1 MKTEL
6 RSPAKLT
13 LSLRITGKRE
23 DGYHFI
29 EAEMVSL
36 DLSDRIVIS
45 EGDGL
50 TVEGPEIGFN
60 VQVDSNNLVTQ
71 ALELLNRKALI
82 RLEKNIP
89 SGAGLG
95 GGSTNAAAILRW
107 AGFTDLVK
115 AASLGADVSYCIVG
129 GRARVSGIGEV
140 VEPLPFV
147 EKTFTLLTPPF
158 GASTPAVYKHW
169 DEMGGPVGDN
179 GNDLEPALLSYMPEA
194 EQYKNRL
201 AEISGKIPQLAGSGS
216 TWFVEGSF
224 PAEGCQVVKTIPS
237 SLFEMQ

>member
-1 MKTEL
+1 MNTEL

-13 LSLRITGKRE
+13 HSLRITGRRE

-50 TVEGPEIGFN
+50 TIEGSEIGFN

-82 RLEKNIP
+82 RLEKKIP

-147 EKTFTLLTPPF
+147 EKTFTLLTPPY

-169 DEMGGPVGDN
+169 DEKGGPVGDN

-237 SLFEMQ
+237 SLFEM

>member
-1 MKTEL
+1 MIIEL

-13 LSLRITGKRE
+13 LSLRITGQRE

-50 TVEGPEIGFN
+50 TIEGSEIGFN

-71 ALELLNRKALI
+71 ALKLLNRKALI

-115 AASLGADVSYCIVG
+115 ASSLGADVSYCIVG

-147 EKTFTLLTPPF
+147 EKTFTLLTPLF
-158 GASTPAVYKHW
+158 GVSTPAVYKHW

-237 SLFEMQ
+237 SLFEM

>member
-45 EGDGL
+45 DGDGL
-50 TVEGPEIGFN
+50 TIEGAEIGFS
-60 VQVDSNNLVTQ
+60 VESGSNNLVTQ
-71 ALELLNRKALI
+71 ALELINRKALI

-147 EKTFTLLTPPF
+147 EKTFTLLPPPF

-237 SLFEMQ
+237 SLFEM

>member
-45 EGDGL
+45 DGDGL
-50 TVEGPEIGFN
+50 TIEGAEIGFS
-60 VQVDSNNLVTQ
+60 VESGSNNLVTQ
-71 ALELLNRKALI
+71 ALELINRKALI

>member
-1 MKTEL
+1 MTTEL

-13 LSLRITGKRE
+13 LSLRITGQRE

-82 RLEKNIP
+82 RLEKKIP

-107 AGFTDLVK
+107 GGFTDLVK
-115 AASLGADVSYCIVG
+115 ASSLGADVSYCLVG

-237 SLFEMQ
+237 SLFEM

>member
-1 MKTEL
+1 MT
-6 RSPAKLT
+6 
-13 LSLRITGKRE
+13 
-23 DGYHFI
+23 I
-29 EAEMVSL
+29 EGA
-36 DLSDRIVIS
+36 
-45 EGDGL
+45 
-50 TVEGPEIGFN
+50 EIGFS
-60 VQVDSNNLVTQ
+60 VESGSNNLVTQ
-71 ALELLNRKALI
+71 ALELINRKALI

-115 AASLGADVSYCIVG
+115 AVSLGADVSYCIVG

>member
-45 EGDGL
+45 DGDGL
-50 TVEGPEIGFN
+50 TIEGPEIGFS
-60 VQVDSNNLVTQ
+60 VEPDRNNLVAQ

-82 RLEKNIP
+82 RLEKKIP

-129 GRARVSGIGEV
+129 GRAKVSGIGEV

-158 GASTPAVYKHW
+158 GVSTPAVYKHW

-179 GNDLEPALLSYMPEA
+179 GNDLEPALLCYMPEA
-194 EQYKNRL
+194 DQYKNRL

-224 PAEGCQVVKTIPS
+224 PEEGCQVVKTIPS
-237 SLFEMQ
+237 SLFKK

>member
-1 MKTEL
+1 MIIEL

-13 LSLRITGKRE
+13 LSLRITGQRE

-50 TVEGPEIGFN
+50 TIEGSEIGFN

-71 ALELLNRKALI
+71 ALKLLNRKALI

-107 AGFTDLVK
+107 GGFTDLVK

-158 GASTPAVYKHW
+158 GVSTPAVYKHW

-224 PAEGCQVVKTIPS
+224 PAEGCRVVKTIPS
-237 SLFEMQ
+237 SLLEK

>member
-45 EGDGL
+45 DGDGL
-50 TVEGPEIGFN
+50 TIEGPEIGFS
-60 VQVDSNNLVTQ
+60 VESGSNNLVTQ
-71 ALELLNRKALI
+71 ALELINRKALI

-201 AEISGKIPQLAGSGS
+201 AEISDKIPQLAGSGS

-237 SLFEMQ
+237 SLFEM

>member
-45 EGDGL
+45 DGDGL
-50 TVEGPEIGFN
+50 TIEGAEIGFS
-60 VQVDSNNLVTQ
+60 VESGSNNLVTQ
-71 ALELLNRKALI
+71 ALELINRKALI

-147 EKTFTLLTPPF
+147 EKTFTLLIPPF
-158 GASTPAVYKHW
+158 GASTPDIYKHW

>member
-1 MKTEL
+1 MIIEL

-13 LSLRITGKRE
+13 LSLRITGQRE

-50 TVEGPEIGFN
+50 TIEGSEIGFN

-71 ALELLNRKALI
+71 ALKLLNRKALI

-107 AGFTDLVK
+107 GGFTDLVK

-158 GASTPAVYKHW
+158 GASTPVVYKHW

-237 SLFEMQ
+237 SLFEM

>member
-1 MKTEL
+1 MIIEL

-13 LSLRITGKRE
+13 LSLRITGQRE

-50 TVEGPEIGFN
+50 TIEGSEIGFN

-71 ALELLNRKALI
+71 ALKLLNRKALI

-107 AGFTDLVK
+107 GGFTDLVK

-147 EKTFTLLTPPF
+147 EKTFTLLTPLF
-158 GASTPAVYKHW
+158 GVSTPAVYKHW

-237 SLFEMQ
+237 SLFEM

>member
-13 LSLRITGKRE
+13 LSLRITGQRE
-23 DGYHFI
+23 DGFHFI

-36 DLSDRIVIS
+36 DFSDRIVIAD
-45 EGDGL
+45 GDGL
-50 TVEGPEIGFN
+50 TIEGPEIGFS
-60 VQVDSNNLVTQ
+60 VVVDGNNLVTQ

-82 RLEKNIP
+82 HIEKKIP
-89 SGAGLG
+89 AGAGLG

-115 AASLGADVSYCIVG
+115 ASSIGADVSYCLAG
-129 GRARVSGIGEV
+129 GR

-158 GASTPAVYKHW
+158 GVSTPAVYKHW

-179 GNDLEPALLSYMPEA
+179 GNDLEPALLSYMPKVDE
-194 EQYKNRL
+194 YKNRL
-201 AEISGKIPQLAGSGS
+201 AEISGKTPQLAGSGS

-224 PAEGCQVVKTIPS
+224 PEEGCQVVKTVPS
-237 SLFEMQ
+237 SLFEK

>member
-45 EGDGL
+45 DGDGL
-50 TVEGPEIGFN
+50 TIEGTEIGFS
-60 VQVDSNNLVTQ
+60 VESGSNNLVTQ
-71 ALELLNRKALI
+71 ALELINRKALI

>member
-45 EGDGL
+45 DGDGL
-50 TVEGPEIGFN
+50 TIEGAEIGFS
-60 VQVDSNNLVTQ
+60 VESGSNNLVTQ
-71 ALELLNRKALI
+71 ALELINRKALI

-115 AASLGADVSYCIVG
+115 AVSLGADVSYCIVG

-237 SLFEMQ
+237 SLFEM

>member
-45 EGDGL
+45 DGDGL
-50 TVEGPEIGFN
+50 TIEGAEIGFS
-60 VQVDSNNLVTQ
+60 VESGSNNLVTQ
-71 ALELLNRKALI
+71 ALELINRKALI

-237 SLFEMQ
+237 SLFEM

>member
-36 DLSDRIVIS
+36 DFSDRIVINN
-45 EGDGL
+45 GDGL
-50 TVEGPEIGFN
+50 TIEGPEIGFS
-60 VQVDSNNLVTQ
+60 VESDSKNLVTQ
-71 ALELLNRKALI
+71 ALELLDRKALI
-82 RLEKNIP
+82 HIEKKIP

-115 AASLGADVSYCIVG
+115 ASSLGADVSYCLIG

-158 GASTPAVYKHW
+158 GVSTPAVYKHW
-169 DEMGGPVGDN
+169 DVMGGPVGGN
-179 GNDLEPALLSYMPEA
+179 GNDLEPALLSYMPEVDK
-194 EQYKNRL
+194 YKNRL

-216 TWFVEGSF
+216 TWFVEGNF
-224 PAEGCQVVKTIPS
+224 PEEGCQVVKTVPS
-237 SLFEMQ
+237 NLFEM

>member
-13 LSLRITGKRE
+13 LSLRIVGQRE
-23 DGYHFI
+23 DGFHFI

-36 DLSDRIVIS
+36 DFSDRIVIAD
-45 EGDGL
+45 GDGL
-50 TVEGPEIGFN
+50 TIEGPEIGFS
-60 VQVDSNNLVTQ
+60 VVVDGNNLVTQ

-82 RLEKNIP
+82 HIEKKIP
-89 SGAGLG
+89 AGAGLG

-115 AASLGADVSYCIVG
+115 ASSIGADVSYCLTG

-158 GASTPAVYKHW
+158 GVSTPAVYKHW
-169 DEMGGPVGDN
+169 D
-179 GNDLEPALLSYMPEA
+179 LS
-194 EQYKNRL
+194 L
-201 AEISGKIPQLAGSGS
+201 IHI
-216 TWFVEGSF
+216 
-224 PAEGCQVVKTIPS
+224 
-237 SLFEMQ
+237 

>member
-13 LSLRITGKRE
+13 LSLRITGQRE

-82 RLEKNIP
+82 RLEKKIP

-107 AGFTDLVK
+107 GGFTDLVK
-115 AASLGADVSYCIVG
+115 ASSLGADVSYCLVG

-140 VEPLPFV
+140 VEPLPFL

-158 GASTPAVYKHW
+158 GVSTPAVYKHW

-224 PAEGCQVVKTIPS
+224 PEEGCQVVKTIPS
-237 SLFEMQ
+237 SLFKK

>member
-1 MKTEL
+1 MIIEL

-13 LSLRITGKRE
+13 LSLRITGQRE

-50 TVEGPEIGFN
+50 TIEGSEIGFN

-71 ALELLNRKALI
+71 ALKLLNRKALI

-107 AGFTDLVK
+107 GGFTDLVK

-147 EKTFTLLTPPF
+147 EKTFTLLTPLF
-158 GASTPAVYKHW
+158 GVSTPAVYKHW

-237 SLFEMQ
+237 SLLEK